1 MIGAKFPKRVA
12 QTRVLGL
19 RLFGYSSASARA
31 QGDTTPRIS
40 THRNARIEKGLRQ
53 SPATTCTDTLR
64 QGFRVVVGEPIPEG
78 LLGSIKEVLSV
89 YKRDGEVAKG
99 YPKYSAE
106 IDKVIEAHRG
116 WPGAFLT
123 GKPSQKGS
131 PL

>member
-1 MIGAKFPKRVA
+1 
-12 QTRVLGL
+12 
-19 RLFGYSSASARA
+19 
-31 QGDTTPRIS
+31 
-40 THRNARIEKGLRQ
+40 
-53 SPATTCTDTLR
+53 
-64 QGFRVVVGEPIPEG
+64 
-78 LLGSIKEVLSV
+78 LSV